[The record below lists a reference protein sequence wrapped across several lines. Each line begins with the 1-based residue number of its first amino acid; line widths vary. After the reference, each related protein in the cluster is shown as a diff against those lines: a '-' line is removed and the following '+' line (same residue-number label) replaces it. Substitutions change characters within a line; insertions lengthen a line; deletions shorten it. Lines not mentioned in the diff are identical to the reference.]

1 LYAERSTEEEL
12 ARVGWIVSPALTAEE
27 ARVRAGKAGMVGP
40 DPSGQEVK
48 KGVTIP
54 TTFDAD

>member
-1 LYAERSTEEEL
+1 MT
-12 ARVGWIVSPALTAEE
+12 SPALTAEE
-27 ARVRAGKAGMVGP
+27 ARVRAGKAGMVGA

-54 TTFDAD
+54 TTLEADWGVS